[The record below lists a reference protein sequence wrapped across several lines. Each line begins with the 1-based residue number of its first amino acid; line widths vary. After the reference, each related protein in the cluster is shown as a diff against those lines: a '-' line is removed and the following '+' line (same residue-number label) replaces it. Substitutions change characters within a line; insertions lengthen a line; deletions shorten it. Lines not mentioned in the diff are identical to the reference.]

1 MEEENVERLEVSM
14 QPAPG
19 SATAKL
25 ASFRDRVQV
34 PDYHLIRRIGS
45 GAYGEVWLAQSITG
59 ALRAVKIVWR
69 EDFELEKTFHREF
82 EGIQQFEPISRG
94 HPGLVHILHVG
105 WNEEHGFYYY
115 VMELADDAVDGP
127 HIDDLTTYSP
137 RTLSSDMKLHGR
149 LDLHFCQEAGAFI
162 ADALHYMHEHGLTH
176 RDIKPSNMIYCG
188 GVCKLADI
196 GLVGNAI
203 SGNISDF
210 SGGGRRGSKSDSIA
224 PTSAAIRQWTAGS
237 STHRRTVARA

>member
-1 MEEENVERLEVSM
+1 MPDEPDSHPSSRVPHDIPSWRDHAALVEEREERRERLEVNV
-14 QPAPG
+14 PKPG

-69 EDFELEKTFHREF
+69 EDFEFEKTFHREF

-94 HPGLVHILHVG
+94 HPGLVQVLHVG

-115 VMELADDAVDGP
+115 VMELADDAVEGP
-127 HIDDLTTYSP
+127 HITDLSTYAP
-137 RTLSSDMKLHGR
+137 RTLS
-149 LDLHFCQEAGAFI
+149 
-162 ADALHYMHEHGLTH
+162 
-176 RDIKPSNMIYCG
+176 RDQHDSNKDWC
-188 GVCKLADI
+188 CKSSWFGTAC
-196 GLVGNAI
+196 
-203 SGNISDF
+203 
-210 SGGGRRGSKSDSIA
+210 SGGSFRWFCNA
-224 PTSAAIRQWTAGS
+224 CS
-237 STHRRTVARA
+237 SYKRFRSGFNFCR